1 MGDIAVYAKG
11 SARPT
16 GGAGACA
23 LLIGPNAPV
32 VFESG
37 RQHRLARE
45 CHHSFRSGCRA
56 THMAHVYDFYKPNL
70 NSPYPTVDGQLSVQ
84 CFTSALDTC
93 YTQYCTKSQMNH
105 ESHSQ
110 HPHAHSSTLT
120 SREVNL
126 STFAAVLFHTPYV
139 KLAQK
144 SLARLYLNDL
154 IRACPYI
161 PSALAEKYK
170 YV

>member
-1 MGDIAVYAKG
+1 MGDIAVYPKG

-37 RQHRLARE
+37 ISLKTIL
-45 CHHSFRSGCRA
+45 CLTISFFLNLGCRA

-70 NSPYPTVDGQLSVQ
+70 SSLYPVVDGQLSLQ

-105 ESHSQ
+105 ESHS
-110 HPHAHSSTLT
+110 HTHTTTLT

-139 KLAQK
+139 KLVQK
-144 SLARLYLNDL
+144 SLARLYLND
-154 IRACPYI
+154 ITRACPYI
-161 PSALAEKYK
+161 PSATTEKYK
-170 YV
+170 

>member
-1 MGDIAVYAKG
+1 
-11 SARPT
+11 
-16 GGAGACA
+16 
-23 LLIGPNAPV
+23 
-32 VFESG
+32 
-37 RQHRLARE
+37 
-45 CHHSFRSGCRA
+45 
-56 THMAHVYDFYKPNL
+56 MAHVYDFYKPNF
-70 NSPYPTVDGQLSVQ
+70 NSLYPVVDGQLSIQ
-84 CFTSALDTC
+84 CVISALDTC

-105 ESHSQ
+105 ESHS
-110 HPHAHSSTLT
+110 HTHTTTLT

-161 PSALAEKYK
+161 PNSITEKYK
-170 YV
+170 NLDIRTLINDKELEREMIEQSKELYEQKTLPGVYFAQNMGNMYTPSVYYSLFAFLIR

>member
-1 MGDIAVYAKG
+1 MTSLCTRKA
-11 SARPT
+11 
-16 GGAGACA
+16 A
-23 LLIGPNAPV
+23 LVPPV
-32 VFESG
+32 VLVLVLFSSVPMLPLFSNPVG
-37 RQHRLARE
+37 RFVRLFARE
-45 CHHSFRSGCRA
+45 SHSSRSGCRA

-170 YV
+170 

>member
-1 MGDIAVYAKG
+1 
-11 SARPT
+11 
-16 GGAGACA
+16 
-23 LLIGPNAPV
+23 
-32 VFESG
+32 
-37 RQHRLARE
+37 
-45 CHHSFRSGCRA
+45 
-56 THMAHVYDFYKPNL
+56 MAHAYDFYKPNL
-70 NSPYPTVDGQLSVQ
+70 NSLYPIVDGQLSVK

-93 YTQYCTKSQMNH
+93 YAQYCMKSQMNH

-110 HPHAHSSTLT
+110 HPHSHATTLT

-126 STFAAVLFHTPYV
+126 STFAAVVFHTPYV

-154 IRACPYI
+154 VRACPYI

-170 YV
+170 

>member
-1 MGDIAVYAKG
+1 MGHA
-11 SARPT
+11 
-16 GGAGACA
+16 
-23 LLIGPNAPV
+23 
-32 VFESG
+32 
-37 RQHRLARE
+37 
-45 CHHSFRSGCRA
+45 
-56 THMAHVYDFYKPNL
+56 YDFYKPNL
-70 NSPYPTVDGQLSVQ
+70 DSPYPVVDGQLSVQ

-105 ESHSQ
+105 ESHS
-110 HPHAHSSTLT
+110 HHSHAHASTLT

-161 PSALAEKYK
+161 SSAITDKYK
-170 YV
+170 